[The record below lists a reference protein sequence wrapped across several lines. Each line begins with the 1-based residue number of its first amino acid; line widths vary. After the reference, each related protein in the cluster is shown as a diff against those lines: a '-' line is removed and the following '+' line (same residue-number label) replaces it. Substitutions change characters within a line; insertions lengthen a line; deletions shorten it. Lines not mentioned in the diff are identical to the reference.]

1 MQNKLYLFLTLAGSI
16 AITSCSKMGALS
28 SDNFSV
34 NPSPLEAVG
43 GKVSATINGRFPEK
57 YMKKKAI
64 VTVTPEIRYAGG
76 ATSTTGATFQGEKVE
91 DNNQSISYR
100 VGGNYTMKANFT
112 YIPEMLQSEL
122 YLTFNAKVGKKTVSI
137 PAVKVANG
145 VLSTSEL
152 LKRTL
157 ASASPA
163 IAPDAYEHI
172 IKQKQDANIKFLI
185 QQANIRTSELKT
197 TSIKDFIKTLKDINA
212 DQERKA
218 LANIEV
224 SAYASPDGG
233 MKLNEKLAAQ
243 REKTSAKYVAQQLK
257 KEKMETDVDT
267 KYTAEDWDGFQEL
280 VSQSNIQDKDVI
292 IRVLSMYKDPEEREK
307 QIRNISAAYREL
319 ANEILPQLRR
329 ARLSINYELI
339 GRSDDEIQAQIKSD
353 ASKLSVEEMLYAAT
367 LTENVNEQAEI
378 YKKTAE
384 LYPSDYRAF
393 NNLASISYAKGNTTD
408 AERYLD
414 KATSLKSN
422 AAEANVN
429 KALLSL
435 TKGKVSEAEAFLSKG
450 SGTNATAEALGNLY
464 IAQGNYAQ
472 ASSTMNGVKSNS
484 AALAQILNKDYNSAE
499 QTLSSVASA
508 DATTSYLKAIVAAR
522 TGNKTA
528 AISNLKDAISKDSSY
543 AAYAAK
549 DLEFSAISGDEN
561 FKALIK

>member
-1 MQNKLYLFLTLAGSI
+1 MQNKLYLFLTLASSI

-34 NPSPLEAVG
+34 NPSPLETVG

-76 ATSTTGATFQGEKVE
+76 ATSTSGATFQGEKVE

-112 YIPEMLQSEL
+112 YIPDMMQSEL
-122 YLTFNAKVGKKTVSI
+122 YLTFNAKVGKKTISI

-257 KEKMETDVDT
+257 KEKIETDVDT

-292 IRVLSMYKDPEEREK
+292 IRVLSMYKNPEEREK

-367 LTENVNEQAEI
+367 LTEDANEQESI

-384 LYPSDYRAF
+384 LYPNDYRAY
-393 NNLASISYAKGNTTD
+393 NNLASISYANGKTSD
-408 AERYLD
+408 AESYLS
-414 KATSLKSN
+414 KATALNSN
-422 AAEANVN
+422 AAETNVN

-435 TKGKVSEAEAFLSKG
+435 TKGNVSEAEAFLSKG

-472 ASSTMNGVKSNS
+472 AASTMKAVKSNS
-484 AALAQILNKDYNSAE
+484 AALAQLLNKDYNSAE
-499 QTLSSVASA
+499 QTLSSVTSA

-528 AISNLKDAISKDSSY
+528 ALSNLKDAIRQDSSY
-543 AAYAAK
+543 AGYAAK
-549 DLEFSAISGDEN
+549 DLEFSSIAGDES